1 MTTRPPSFVPQCY
14 DAAASSTSPSTVV
27 QFTTVRE
34 PSSLMRN
41 GTSFLSQGAALLVF
55 LVHEDSFT
63 RGKIP
68 RATWPHRIVAQTVAT
83 VPTARSSEMVKTITR
98 MFGLNRSQAADV
110 MQVRRQSV
118 YNWISGAEAEGANLE
133 RMVCLYGI
141 AKSLA
146 NPVEP
151 HLAVR
156 STADGTNSLLRML
169 SANQLDCD
177 AILTWTNALQKV
189 DDVPWPQPL
198 ESVLRE
204 AGIERHAERDSQRG
218 ADGVRYLQ
226 G

>member
-1 MTTRPPSFVPQCY
+1 MTTHPPSFVPQCY

-27 QFTTVRE
+27 QSTPLRE
-34 PSSLMRN
+34 PSSLMRY

-63 RGKIP
+63 RGETP
-68 RATWPHRIVAQTVAT
+68 RTTWPHRIVAQTVAT
-83 VPTARSSEMVKTITR
+83 VPTARSSEMVQTIIR
-98 MFGLNRSQAADV
+98 MLGLNRSQAADV
-110 MQVRRQSV
+110 MLVRRQSV
-118 YNWISGAEAEGANLE
+118 SNWLSGAEAEGANLE

-156 STADGTNSLLRML
+156 STPDGTNSLLRML

-177 AILTWTNALQKV
+177 AILAWTTALQKV
-189 DDVPWPQPL
+189 DSAPWPQPL

-204 AGIERHAERDSQRG
+204 AGVEHNAERDSQRG
-218 ADGVRYLQ
+218 ADVVR
-226 G
+226 